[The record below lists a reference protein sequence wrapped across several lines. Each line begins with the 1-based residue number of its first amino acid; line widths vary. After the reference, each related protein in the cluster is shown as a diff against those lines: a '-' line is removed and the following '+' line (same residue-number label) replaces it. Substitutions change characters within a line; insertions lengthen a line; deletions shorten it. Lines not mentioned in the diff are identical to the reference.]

1 MRSLGGLSP
10 PDFGALTEHI
20 LVWDR
25 KNGPQVSK
33 MNEIVNGID
42 VQRVQRTIDEVEK
55 EPEKGRFTVR
65 TKTEW
70 GGGCHCRTFIERGGG
85 ADGEGKSTKF
95 VVESDE
101 PPALMGEDL
110 APNAVEF
117 VLHAL
122 ASCIAVGFVLKAT
135 LLGIKIES
143 MELFLEGDIDLNNF
157 FGLSEDPRPGLQN
170 VSVRCAVDASASQE
184 EVEAL
189 CREVVKRSA
198 VMDIVQNPVPV
209 SVELIERQERSS
221 H

>member
-1 MRSLGGLSP
+1 
-10 PDFGALTEHI
+10 
-20 LVWDR
+20 
-25 KNGPQVSK
+25 
-33 MNEIVNGID
+33 MNRMLNGID
-42 VQRVQRTIDEVEK
+42 VQRLQRTIDGVGK
-55 EPEKGRFTVR
+55 KPEKGRFTVR
-65 TKTEW
+65 TRTEW
-70 GGGCHCRTFIERGGG
+70 GGGCSCRTFIERGSR
-85 ADGEGKSTKF
+85 AEGEGKSTKF

-101 PPALMGEDL
+101 PPALMGGDL

-122 ASCIAVGFVLKAT
+122 ASCIAVGFVLKAA

-143 MELFLEGDIDLNNF
+143 MELFLDGDIDLNNF
-157 FGLSEDPRPGLQN
+157 FGLFEDPRPGIQN
-170 VSVRCAVDASASQE
+170 VAVRCAIAAVASQE

-221 H
+221 L